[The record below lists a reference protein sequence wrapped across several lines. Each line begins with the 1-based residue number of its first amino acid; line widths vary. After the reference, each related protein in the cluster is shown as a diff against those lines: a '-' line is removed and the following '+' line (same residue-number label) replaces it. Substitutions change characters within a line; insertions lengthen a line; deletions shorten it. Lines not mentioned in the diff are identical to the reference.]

1 MKLAELKAIS
11 AYISS
16 FARLYHIKRVQ
27 DSVLKLECTK
37 LDTPKTP
44 KTPNQ
49 ISENNAPKSNPKN
62 QTSQTPPPTSH
73 SQHLS
78 QKKEIFYVDLS
89 RGDSSVYMATSPIIS
104 AKKYVAPFDIVLSRL
119 NGAEIL
125 GSELV
130 GGDRIL
136 RIFLAIR
143 HSYKKQE
150 LYLQL
155 EFCGKHTNA
164 IILDSHLVVL
174 EALRHISPLK
184 SMRPVK
190 IHHPLP
196 PMPSNPNKNMDS
208 KDLVDFGGGSD
219 FGDFGDFEA
228 IKQMLISKYASKEA
242 KSLQNTRLSILNKLE
257 RAKKSLESKRENLQ
271 SADELEKH
279 ARELNSDASLALAH
293 IARLKPYMR
302 EVVLDEIDFA
312 SKRKICLPNA
322 SSPQEAINQMFR
334 ESKKLAKRAKNIH
347 LEINNL
353 ESKIDFLARQMDF
366 VKSSQNLDTLKI
378 LKPKNKSTKDAQMGL
393 VLFIEGF
400 KLSIGRNKNEN
411 KALLENARADD
422 MWLHI
427 RDVPSSHLFIHCGK
441 QAVPDSVLQKAGE
454 ILVGMCA
461 KNGGDFFVDYTKR
474 RFVKIGEG
482 ANVVYAKQKSIFV
495 RKS

>member
-1 MKLAELKAIS
+1 MKLAELRAVS

-37 LDTPKTP
+37 PDTSKTP
-44 KTPNQ
+44 KMPNQ
-49 ISENNAPKSNPKN
+49 ISENNAPKSAPKN
-62 QTSQTPPPTSH
+62 QPQKTPTPTSH
-73 SQHLS
+73 SQHLP

-125 GSELV
+125 GSEVV

-150 LYLQL
+150 LFLQL

-174 EALRHISPLK
+174 EALRHISPQK

-196 PMPSNPNKNMDS
+196 PMPSNPNIDS
-208 KDLVDFGGGSD
+208 KDLVDFGGDS
-219 FGDFGDFEA
+219 DFGDFEA
-228 IKQMLISKYASKEA
+228 TKQMLISKYASKEA

-271 SADELEKH
+271 SADELESR
-279 ARELNSDASLALAH
+279 ARGLNSDASLALAH
-293 IARLKPYMR
+293 IATLKPYMR

-378 LKPKNKSTKDAQMGL
+378 LKPKNKSTKDSQIGL

-400 KLSIGRNKNEN
+400 KLSMGRNKNEN

-427 RDVPSSHLFIHCGK
+427 RDMPSSHLFIHCGK

>member
-1 MKLAELKAIS
+1 MKLAELRAIN

-16 FARLYHIKRVQ
+16 FDRLYHIKRVQ

-37 LDTPKTP
+37 PYTP

-49 ISENNAPKSNPKN
+49 TSDIHASKSNKKN
-62 QTSQTPPPTSH
+62 LAQTKQTPIQTPYTPH
-73 SQHLS
+73 FPHQ
-78 QKKEIFYVDLS
+78 KEIFYMDLS
-89 RGDSSVYMATSPIIS
+89 RGDSSVYMATLPIIS
-104 AKKYVAPFDIVLSRL
+104 AKKYLAPFDIVLSRL

-125 GSELV
+125 GSEVV

-136 RIFLAIR
+136 RLFLAIR

-164 IILDSHLVVL
+164 IVLDSRFVVL
-174 EALRHISPLK
+174 EALRHISPQK

-196 PMPSNPNKNMDS
+196 PMPSNPNKNVDS
-208 KDLVDFGGGSD
+208 KDLDFGVD
-219 FGDFGDFEA
+219 LGDFGDFEA
-228 IKQMLISKYASKEA
+228 TKKMLISKYASKEA
-242 KSLQNTRLSILNKLE
+242 KSLQNIRLSILNKLE
-257 RAKKSLESKRENLQ
+257 RAKKSLESKRKNLQ
-271 SADELEKH
+271 SASELEKC
-279 ARELNSDASLALAH
+279 AKGLNSDASLALAH
-293 IARLKPYMR
+293 ISTLKPYVR
-302 EVVLDEIDFA
+302 EVVLEEID
-312 SKRKICLPNA
+312 SNKKRKICLPP
-322 SSPQEAINQMFR
+322 SPTPQEAINQMFR

-353 ESKIDFLARQMDF
+353 ESKIDFVARQIDF
-366 VKSSQNLDTLKI
+366 VTTSQNLDTLKI
-378 LKPKNKSTKDAQMGL
+378 LKPKNKSTKDSQIGL

-411 KALLENARADD
+411 KMLLENARADD

-441 QAVPDSVLQKAGE
+441 QALPDSVLQKAGE